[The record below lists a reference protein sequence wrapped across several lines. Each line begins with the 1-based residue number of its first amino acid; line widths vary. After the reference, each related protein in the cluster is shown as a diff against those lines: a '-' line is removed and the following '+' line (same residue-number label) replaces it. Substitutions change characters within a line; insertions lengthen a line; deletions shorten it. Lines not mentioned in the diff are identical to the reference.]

1 MKIFLSDYTIISDN
15 SYWPFESLSS
25 VSGAILDGTINNRA
39 LTIDE
44 KNPVYALISIVK
56 SSTSIKIRR

>member
-1 MKIFLSDYTIISDN
+1 MKIFLADYSIDSDN
-15 SYWPFESLSS
+15 SYLPFEQMSYE
-25 VSGAILDGTINNRA
+25 SGAILDGAINNRA
-39 LTIDE
+39 ITVDE